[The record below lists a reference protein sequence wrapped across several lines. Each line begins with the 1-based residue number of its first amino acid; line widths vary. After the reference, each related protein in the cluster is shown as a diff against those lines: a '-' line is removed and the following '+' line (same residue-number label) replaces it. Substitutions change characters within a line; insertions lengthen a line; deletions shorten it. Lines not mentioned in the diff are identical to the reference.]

1 MNLSADTITRDTRPP
16 LDSDRRGQW
25 YAKAVRVTGLLL
37 TGPRYTDARAYALD
51 AMQDAEP
58 VDCEYEH

>member
-1 MNLSADTITRDTRPP
+1 MSPDTITRDTRPP
-16 LDSDRRGQW
+16 LDADRLAQW
-25 YAKAVRVTGLLL
+25 YAKAAHVPGLLL
-37 TGPRYTDARAYALD
+37 TGPRTNASAYALD